1 MKTKIHTKSYDF
13 TNFNHPGGN
22 KALELIENK
31 DGTCLFELYH
41 PFSKRNYL
49 NTVLR
54 KYESVDDNSIE
65 TQNEFDFDLTN
76 DNFTNEIRDAVT
88 CYFKSLAKKNKCS
101 LIEATKMN
109 TFRIMENCIILGLL
123 YCSLNHFFFFAIF
136 HFLFIVNN
144 WHDAGHFA
152 LIQNKFWEEIFMSI
166 CASLYPPYSW
176 YNGHT
181 HNHHA
186 YTNILFKDQDI
197 HDKVYLQKGKIPVPF
212 NFLLKVFYSNN
223 ENDIFDLA
231 KNINVQT
238 ALHICTKSLLLWHF
252 SYKMIF
258 IFIIQ
263 IIMFGFVTQINH
275 IHVSNFT
282 RNRHFFKHQIET
294 SSNVKSQSYL
304 MRLFSGGLNMQ
315 IEHHLF
321 PSVNSCHLSK
331 LAEIIK
337 PICLKYGV
345 RYNEYDSF
353 YECVKSTLNDVSKI
367 SMLKKFTTT

>member
-13 TNFNHPGGN
+13 TNFKHPGGN

-54 KYESVDDNSIE
+54 KYEIVYDNSIE
-65 TQNEFDFDLTN
+65 TQKEFDFDLTN
-76 DNFTNEIRDAVT
+76 DSFTNEIRDAVT
-88 CYFKSLAKKNKCS
+88 CYFKSLAKKNNCS
-101 LIEATKMN
+101 LVEATKMN
-109 TFRIMENCIILGLL
+109 TFRIMEKFIILGLL
-123 YCSLNHFFFFAIF
+123 YRSLNHFFFFDIF

-181 HNHHA
+181 HNHHS

-197 HDKVYLQKGKIPVPF
+197 HDKVYLQKERIPVPF

-223 ENDIFDLA
+223 ENDIFDLP
-231 KNINVQT
+231 KNVNVQT
-238 ALHICTKSLLLWHF
+238 LLHICTKSVLLWHF

-367 SMLKKFTTT
+367 DTLKKFTTK